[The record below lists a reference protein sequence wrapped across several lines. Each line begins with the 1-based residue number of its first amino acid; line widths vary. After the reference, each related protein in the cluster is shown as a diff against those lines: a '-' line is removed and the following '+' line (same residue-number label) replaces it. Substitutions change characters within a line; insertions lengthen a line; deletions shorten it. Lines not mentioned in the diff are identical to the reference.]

1 MNVVFR
7 PIAVWPGQ
15 LTPDRQRRDTPF
27 YARIDE
33 TWRLLEKEVEQV
45 RAFGGGELVVQLALD
60 ESQIRLDGRPRA
72 GAQPTHPGVIV
83 SFESR
88 YGPLQYATDV
98 FTHWHANLR
107 AIALGLE
114 ALRKVD
120 RYGISKRGEQ
130 YTGWRALP
138 AGNGHHPFR
147 SIEEAASFIA
157 GHAGCSASAVLGA
170 DPNILQIAYRRAAR
184 ELHPDTGGDTALFA
198 RLQEAKRLLEEASR

>member
-1 MNVVFR
+1 MNVTFR
-7 PIAVWPGQ
+7 PLLVWPGQ

-27 YARIDE
+27 YAKIE
-33 TWRLLEKEVEQV
+33 VTWRLLEHEVELV
-45 RAFGGGELVVQLALD
+45 GGRELVVQLALD
-60 ESQIRLDGRPRA
+60 ENQIRLDGRPRA

-88 YGPLQYATDV
+88 YGPLQYATDT

-120 RYGISKRGEQ
+120 RYGICKRGEQ

-138 AGNGHHPFR
+138 GGSNGHQPMTL
-147 SIEEAASFIA
+147 EKAALFIA
-157 GHAGCSASAVLGA
+157 TYSGDTAAALLGA
-170 DPNILQIAYRRAAR
+170 DTNLLQVAYRKAAR
-184 ELHPDTGGDTALFA
+184 RLHPDAGGDAALFA
-198 RLQEAKRLLEEASR
+198 RLQEAKRLLEEAQR